1 MDARIRRCVVPR
13 PGPIFARADGDMRM
27 VRPLVLALLVAGLFG
42 HGVAMAAEP
51 PSYLCAPAKV
61 ENDGSA
67 PAALGLADRFTTR
80 EITVAKPASVCWATA
95 PADATLEGYGVP
107 SRKGKSRRV
116 GAAIDLVT
124 RFGRQSLTIRSLA
137 DLRVPSSANGA
148 DAASVLACYAVRR
161 DRANGGRQRVTVTDA
176 SGERVFDVGRPV
188 RVCVPPSG
196 ETAPELVCHALRL
209 ARTKPLKQAAAKT
222 RSVTITTRFGT
233 DQLRVRGARELCVP
247 ALGAP
252 TDPPDTPPA
261 FALEITP
268 HEITVIAGSKTPLTA
283 TAQFMDGH
291 VEDYTEAVAWSSSD
305 ESVARVVASSAG
317 GVFLDPVGPGTAII
331 SATDPVTGIGSADTD
346 GNATVTVTWP
356 LEKLVLSPHAAT
368 KRPGSYLGYTVIG
381 WFTGGFTRNLTQK
394 VVYTSSNPFVAAAPN
409 TPGNRSRV
417 QAHAKGIT
425 TISAVDPISGIGT
438 TDSGND
444 ATLRVTGA
452 LSYILVKSNLRYSS
466 RFPGQSQRFTAI
478 GYFNDGSS
486 INLTQQCIWSSSDP
500 SVAVATNPD
509 GDRSRIDAVA
519 PGVSYITCT
528 DPVSGYGGGDP
539 FWVLGE
545 LTNIEV
551 GGASTPADWLRTGQ
565 TVSLTALG
573 YYEGGGVRN
582 LTQDVTWA
590 SRDPEIALATNE
602 PGNRS
607 RFLAIKGGNA
617 RAFATDVASGI
628 TSPDSTVRVLGDLL
642 GLEIFGLYNSV
653 LAVNQIHRY
662 PVRAEFEYGTLNL
675 ALARLDYELQSS
687 DPSVLEVLE
696 DGVNVRGVAPGIA
709 ELTAFDEES
718 GLTSPPAT
726 IRVKGGLDHITLTPA
741 TSTRG
746 IGEWE
751 SFTGIGHYLPDL
763 TELLTQR
770 LTYASSDESVAIAD
784 NAPGERSKVRTVGA
798 GTATITATEPF
809 TGKTASSTI
818 TVLPGTIE
826 RVTIQPSNAV
836 RNRGNG
842 FSYTAIGHYPDGSTI
857 NVTQVCTWESLLPDV
872 GEARNMPGDRSRV
885 FAGSPGTAQIIARHP
900 SGLSSHDSGDDAA
913 FVVKP
918 LVSLGLTPESH
929 RGPVGMTEH
938 YTLFGIFDDATTINL
953 TQSAYYWTDDGTV
966 ARADNLEGDRSAVD
980 LLSPGYTT
988 VHATFADWTYGYPQ
1002 FYGSVAGAFLAV
1014 EP

>member
-1 MDARIRRCVVPR
+1 MRI
-13 PGPIFARADGDMRM
+13 A
-27 VRPLVLALLVAGLFG
+27 RPLVLALLMAGM
-42 HGVAMAAEP
+42 HGYAAPASAAEA
-51 PSYLCAPAKV
+51 PSYLCASAKA
-61 ENDGSA
+61 EKDGSA
-67 PAALGLADRFTTR
+67 SASLGVADRFTSR
-80 EITVAKPASVCWATA
+80 EVTLAKAASVCRAEA
-95 PADATLEGYGVP
+95 PANATLEGYRVP
-107 SRKGKSRRV
+107 SRKGKSNRV
-116 GAAIDLVT
+116 GATIDLVT
-124 RFGRQSLTIRSLA
+124 RFGRQSLTVKSLA
-137 DLRVPSSANGA
+137 ELRVPSSSNAGE
-148 DAASVLACYAVRR
+148 AASVLACYAVRR
-161 DRANGGRQRVTVTDA
+161 GRAKGQQQRVTVTDA
-176 SGERVFDVGRPV
+176 AGEHVFDLGRAV

-196 ETAPELVCHALRL
+196 ESVPELVCHVVKL
-209 ARTKPLKQAAAKT
+209 ARTKPPQQAAARASSMT
-222 RSVTITTRFGT
+222 LTTRFGT
-233 DQLRVRGARELCVP
+233 DELRVRGPRELCVP

-252 TDPPDTPPA
+252 DDPPDTPPA

-268 HEITVIAGSKTPLTA
+268 RELDVIAGSKTPLTA

-291 VEDYTEAVAWSSSD
+291 VEDYTDGVVWSSSD

-368 KRPGSYLGYTVIG
+368 KQPGSHLGYTVIG

-394 VVYTSSNPFVAAAPN
+394 VVYTSSSPFVAVAAN

-417 QAHAKGIT
+417 QALTKGTT
-425 TISAVDPISGIGT
+425 TISAVDPISGIST

-444 ATLRVTGA
+444 ATLRVSGA

-466 RFPGQSQRFTAI
+466 RFPGQSQRFTAV

-486 INLTQQCIWSSSDP
+486 INLTQQCIWSSSNP

-519 PGVSYITCT
+519 PGVTYIACT
-528 DPVSGYGGGDP
+528 DPVSGYGSGDA
-539 FWVLGE
+539 FWVLGA
-545 LTNIEV
+545 LTSIEV

-565 TVSLTALG
+565 SVSLTALG
-573 YYEGGGVRN
+573 YYEGGGIRN
-582 LTQDVTWA
+582 LTQTVTWA

-607 RFLAIKGGNA
+607 RFIGIEGGVA
-617 RAFATDVASGI
+617 RAFATDLATGI
-628 TSPDSTVRVLGDLL
+628 MSPDATVRVLGDLL
-642 GLEIFGLYNSV
+642 GLQIFGLYDSV
-653 LAVNQIHRY
+653 LAVNQIRRF

-675 ALARLDYELQSS
+675 ALARLDYQLQSS

-709 ELTAFDEES
+709 ELTAFDAES

-741 TSTRG
+741 TATRG

-751 SFTGIGHYLPDL
+751 SFTAIGHYLPDL

-784 NAPGERSKVRTVGA
+784 NAADPGGRSRVRTVGA
-798 GTATITATEPF
+798 GTATITATDPF

-826 RVTIQPSNAV
+826 RVTIQPSSVV

-900 SGLSSHDSGDDAA
+900 SGISSHDSGDDAT

-918 LVSLGLTPESH
+918 LVRLGLTPESH

-938 YTLFGIFDDATTINL
+938 YTLFGIFDDATAINL
-953 TQSAYYWTDDGTV
+953 TQSAYYWTDDGAV

-1002 FYGSVAGAFLAV
+1002 FFGSVAGAFLAV